1 MQELQF
7 FTREYTPRD
16 ERGDFYWVGGCIPQK
31 IIMNLTRTY
40 VIDAEKKNHI
50 DLVVSG
56 TVQTDTQTAIL
67 FLLYNHNHL
76 DQVHY
81 GRKEE
86 LY

>member
-1 MQELQF
+1 MEHVPSH
-7 FTREYTPRD
+7 TTY
-16 ERGDFYWVGGCIPQK
+16 FYIWDKDSNNCQPLNPQK
-31 IIMNLTRTY
+31 IILNLTRTY

-76 DQVHY
+76 DHVHF

-86 LY
+86 L